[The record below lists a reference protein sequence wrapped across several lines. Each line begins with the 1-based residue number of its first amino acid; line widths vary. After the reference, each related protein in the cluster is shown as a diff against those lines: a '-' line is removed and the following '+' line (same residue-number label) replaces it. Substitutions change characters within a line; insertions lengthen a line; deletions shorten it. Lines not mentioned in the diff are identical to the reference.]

1 MSGALLYLGVLM
13 VTFLLG
19 IPVALGLGGTSIIL
33 TLLERGVEGFSASF
47 LAQRATYGLNNFLL
61 VAVPL
66 FLYCG
71 KVMNTGTITEKIFTF
86 AESLVGWTRGGL
98 GHVNVVASVI
108 FAGMTGTATSDAAG
122 LGAVELAAM
131 KGDGYSDDFS
141 VAVTGASSTLGPIIP
156 PSLPLVIFGMMTATS
171 IGGLLVAG
179 IIPGAL
185 MAIAMMAYV
194 EYYAIRSGMKRR
206 GKFSIRR
213 VLHEGKRSFFALMT
227 PAIIIGGILFGIFTP
242 TEAAAVAAVYATI
255 VTFVGKD
262 ITWKEY
268 VQVLKDTVEDSGII
282 LLIVGMAQVFGYM
295 VTKSNIATNL
305 AASLLTLST
314 NPIVM
319 GLLIIVFLLIVGCF
333 LEATAAITILAS
345 TLLPVAISV
354 GIDPMQFG
362 VIMVLTMMIGLLTPP
377 FGMVLFILQRL
388 SGLSTNRIAKATIPF
403 LIPLLAVD
411 VLLLL
416 IPGLTTWLPRLM

>member
-1 MSGALLYLGVLM
+1 MSGALLYLGVFM

-141 VAVTGASSTLGPIIP
+141 VAVTGASSTPWP
-156 PSLPLVIFGMMTATS
+156 HHSAQPSSCYIRHDDGNLHRRIT
-171 IGGLLVAG
+171 GGRHHS
-179 IIPGAL
+179 
-185 MAIAMMAYV
+185 
-194 EYYAIRSGMKRR
+194 RSAHGHCDD
-206 GKFSIRR
+206 GLCR
-213 VLHEGKRSFFALMT
+213 VLCDPFWN
-227 PAIIIGGILFGIFTP
+227 
-242 TEAAAVAAVYATI
+242 EAA
-255 VTFVGKD
+255 
-262 ITWKEY
+262 
-268 VQVLKDTVEDSGII
+268 
-282 LLIVGMAQVFGYM
+282 
-295 VTKSNIATNL
+295 
-305 AASLLTLST
+305 
-314 NPIVM
+314 
-319 GLLIIVFLLIVGCF
+319 
-333 LEATAAITILAS
+333 
-345 TLLPVAISV
+345 
-354 GIDPMQFG
+354 
-362 VIMVLTMMIGLLTPP
+362 
-377 FGMVLFILQRL
+377 R
-388 SGLSTNRIAKATIPF
+388 
-403 LIPLLAVD
+403 
-411 VLLLL
+411 
-416 IPGLTTWLPRLM
+416 

>member
-333 LEATAAITILAS
+333 LEATAAITILHPPCCP
-345 TLLPVAISV
+345 LLS
-354 GIDPMQFG
+354 
-362 VIMVLTMMIGLLTPP
+362 LL
-377 FGMVLFILQRL
+377 
-388 SGLSTNRIAKATIPF
+388 A
-403 LIPLLAVD
+403 LIPCSLA
-411 VLLLL
+411 
-416 IPGLTTWLPRLM
+416 

>member
-194 EYYAIRSGMKRR
+194 EYCA
-206 GKFSIRR
+206 FWN
-213 VLHEGKRSFFALMT
+213 
-227 PAIIIGGILFGIFTP
+227 
-242 TEAAAVAAVYATI
+242 EAA
-255 VTFVGKD
+255 
-262 ITWKEY
+262 
-268 VQVLKDTVEDSGII
+268 
-282 LLIVGMAQVFGYM
+282 
-295 VTKSNIATNL
+295 
-305 AASLLTLST
+305 
-314 NPIVM
+314 
-319 GLLIIVFLLIVGCF
+319 
-333 LEATAAITILAS
+333 
-345 TLLPVAISV
+345 
-354 GIDPMQFG
+354 
-362 VIMVLTMMIGLLTPP
+362 
-377 FGMVLFILQRL
+377 R
-388 SGLSTNRIAKATIPF
+388 
-403 LIPLLAVD
+403 
-411 VLLLL
+411 
-416 IPGLTTWLPRLM
+416 

>member
-171 IGGLLVAG
+171 I
-179 IIPGAL
+179 
-185 MAIAMMAYV
+185 
-194 EYYAIRSGMKRR
+194 
-206 GKFSIRR
+206 
-213 VLHEGKRSFFALMT
+213 
-227 PAIIIGGILFGIFTP
+227 
-242 TEAAAVAAVYATI
+242 
-255 VTFVGKD
+255 
-262 ITWKEY
+262 
-268 VQVLKDTVEDSGII
+268 
-282 LLIVGMAQVFGYM
+282 
-295 VTKSNIATNL
+295 
-305 AASLLTLST
+305 
-314 NPIVM
+314 
-319 GLLIIVFLLIVGCF
+319 
-333 LEATAAITILAS
+333 
-345 TLLPVAISV
+345 
-354 GIDPMQFG
+354 
-362 VIMVLTMMIGLLTPP
+362 
-377 FGMVLFILQRL
+377 
-388 SGLSTNRIAKATIPF
+388 
-403 LIPLLAVD
+403 
-411 VLLLL
+411 
-416 IPGLTTWLPRLM
+416 

>member
-108 FAGMTGTATSDAAG
+108 FAGMTGTATSDA
-122 LGAVELAAM
+122 
-131 KGDGYSDDFS
+131 
-141 VAVTGASSTLGPIIP
+141 VTGASSTLGPIIP

-194 EYYAIRSGMKRR
+194 EYYAVRSGMKRR

-416 IPGLTTWLPRLM
+416 IPGLTTWLPGLM